1 MPPGIKLAITGD
13 VTSDP
18 ESTDDISALLEG
30 YEVFRAPEIF
40 ADAAV
45 ADEVEVLVRGLEFE
59 DAGADKLLETLTNL
73 RWVHSMT
80 AGVEEVISDCLLQRG
95 VILTNSAGCYAEAIA
110 EYALAGIVSLFR
122 GIPELLGAK
131 LTGSWMPH
139 QLGREV
145 AGSRIGIVGYG
156 GIGRRVAEL
165 VTSVGAEA
173 WAICRDPARTTAPEN
188 GNAVRISGLESL
200 HAMLKVSDAVVV
212 ATSLNPSSR
221 HLFSER
227 EFAAM
232 KRTAFLIN
240 VSRGAVIE
248 EEALRGALELGVIAG
263 ALIDTTVIEPLPS
276 NSTLWS
282 ARNLWITPHMA
293 GATRESRARTIS
305 LLQWN
310 LSCYRRGSLGELRN
324 VVDVAREF
332 NGR

>member
-1 MPPGIKLAITGD
+1 
-13 VTSDP
+13 
-18 ESTDDISALLEG
+18 
-30 YEVFRAPEIF
+30 
-40 ADAAV
+40 
-45 ADEVEVLVRGLEFE
+45 
-59 DAGADKLLETLTNL
+59 
-73 RWVHSMT
+73 
-80 AGVEEVISDCLLQRG
+80 
-95 VILTNSAGCYAEAIA
+95 
-110 EYALAGIVSLFR
+110 
-122 GIPELLGAK
+122 
-131 LTGSWMPH
+131 
-139 QLGREV
+139 
-145 AGSRIGIVGYG
+145 
-156 GIGRRVAEL
+156 
-165 VTSVGAEA
+165 
-173 WAICRDPARTTAPEN
+173 
-188 GNAVRISGLESL
+188 
-200 HAMLKVSDAVVV
+200 MLKVSDAVVV